1 MCIRMNRLQNR
12 FIIGSCA
19 AVAQWQSRSFPSL
32 RRGFD
37 SRLPLHFCHCPQ
49 SMPWPASVP
58 ETPARHATRLPSSA
72 SIECTCPQNGE
83 KTVLGHVFCFLKQ
96 EKRFYWRFLPWR
108 NTNKIWTWL
117 YRIDKMRAVT
127 LGSSLLRLHEA
138 LMSTYSALPAVV

>member
-1 MCIRMNRLQNR
+1 MCIRMKRVQNR

-49 SMPWPASVP
+49 SMPWPARVP
-58 ETPARHATRLPSSA
+58 ETPARPCNA
-72 SIECTCPQNGE
+72 SPIRFHRMHPVLKMGE
-83 KTVLGHVFCFLKQ
+83 RPFRGMCFVSWSRK
-96 EKRFYWRFLPWR
+96 KRFDWRFLPWR
-108 NTNKIWTWL
+108 NTHKIWTWL
-117 YRIDKMRAVT
+117 YRIDKMRAIS